1 MYEVNEEHPPKEYD
15 PSEVRFLVFLMT
27 TKLLL
32 PAKHPLEM
40 LLISLGIVNVV
51 NFSANPFMESPI
63 VSNPSD
69 KLQRS
74 ITPDQLS
81 PKNERPSTP
90 SSTPQQPTI
99 LTPNNVTPTKQN
111 NNDLITP
118 ATSVLEN
125 NETKETETHSNDIKE
140 EHQNNAMEE
149 EISVHE
155 QNVMEEVTTDNKQ
168 ISTPINSPRTKQDL
182 KKDETEK
189 KPKRNSTSTTPNH
202 SNKNSPIHSPV
213 ASESSY
219 DNWSIVWAKQKGYPW
234 NPAKFINLDTLD
246 DKTKEP
252 LMKFLSSK
260 KPGSSLVRYLT
271 NDYVFGWVDN
281 SQIRPFKESF
291 SETVTEKM
299 LTEPTLVDSIHEA
312 FKLTN
317 TPSSSNDYKL
327 QNIDLG
333 LMVSHSEG
341 VQLQSMKFKLEITK
355 VTPTDNDVWK
365 TLEKWK
371 NEPVE
376 KINQLLEEMLNQV
389 IPIDVIINP
398 ANNVSDIITSLK
410 TSTNIE
416 TVSFAELLFE
426 RIKQSLKLSIQ
437 SGEYSRCKEFY
448 K

>member
-1 MYEVNEEHPPKEYD
+1 
-15 PSEVRFLVFLMT
+15 
-27 TKLLL
+27 
-32 PAKHPLEM
+32 
-40 LLISLGIVNVV
+40 
-51 NFSANPFMESPI
+51 MESPI

-111 NNDLITP
+111 NNDLIAP

-125 NETKETETHSNDIKE
+125 NETKETEIHSNDIKE

-155 QNVMEEVTTDNKQ
+155 QN
-168 ISTPINSPRTKQDL
+168 
-182 KKDETEK
+182 

-213 ASESSY
+213 ASESSVTKVESIGTLPLNEQILQY

-252 LMKFLSSK
+252 LMKFLI
-260 KPGSSLVRYLT
+260 RYLT

-327 QNIDLG
+327 FEKALAYKKHLMEIEEQQNFERQNIDLG